1 MEDRSSRPHRSP
13 RRTPAPV
20 VRQIVHLRWKK
31 RLGPAAIADRLE
43 LAPSTVHAVL
53 VRCRINR
60 LSHIDRR
67 TGEPIRRYEH
77 DRPGS
82 LLHVDV
88 KKLGNIPDG
97 GGWRYVGRQQG
108 NRHRAAT
115 PDKPRSRHRGPL
127 LGTAFVHTVL
137 DDHSRVAYA
146 EIHDDET
153 AATAIGVLRRAAA
166 WFAAR
171 GVTVE
176 RVLSDNGSAYRSH
189 AWRAACA
196 ELGIKPKRTRPYR
209 PQTNGKIERFHR
221 TLADGWAFARMFLSE
236 PARRKALPAWLH
248 EYNHH
253 RPHTAIGNHPPI
265 TRLTNLSEQYSAAS
279 GNLRPVGQFAAAQD
293 LAELGIGDVAVPPGD
308 VAADHAGLR
317 AVVGMVGAGEGEVAQ
332 GGELGLDPVEP
343 RAVEGHVGQL
353 DVVRRGPV
361 ADPVVGAGGQ
371 VGAVVVQH
379 DAQADLGRV
388 ERA

>member
-1 MEDRSSRPHRSP
+1 VAHANAALTPRHRLKLARAVVEDGWTISYAAAVFHVSWPTAKRWAERYQQAGEAGMADRSSRPHRCP
-13 RRTPAPV
+13 RRTPAPL
-20 VRQIVHLRWKK
+20 VRKIVHLRWKK
-31 RLGPAAIADRLE
+31 RLGPVAIADRLG

-77 DRPGS
+77 DTPGS

-97 GGWRYVGRQQG
+97 GGWRYVGRAQG
-108 NRHRAAT
+108 KRHRAAT
-115 PDKPRSRHRGPL
+115 TSAGRSAHRDPV

-153 AATAIGVLRRAAA
+153 ATTAIGVLRRAVA

-171 GVTVE
+171 DVTVQ

-196 ELGIKPKRTRPYR
+196 ELGIKAKRTRPYR

-221 TLADGWAFARMFLSE
+221 TLADGWAFARMFGSE
-236 PARRKALPAWLH
+236 SARRKALPAWLH

-253 RPHTAIGNHPPI
+253 RPHTAIGNRPPI
-265 TRLTNLSEQYSAAS
+265 TRLTNLSEQYS
-279 GNLRPVGQFAAAQD
+279 
-293 LAELGIGDVAVPPGD
+293 
-308 VAADHAGLR
+308 
-317 AVVGMVGAGEGEVAQ
+317 
-332 GGELGLDPVEP
+332 
-343 RAVEGHVGQL
+343 
-353 DVVRRGPV
+353 
-361 ADPVVGAGGQ
+361 
-371 VGAVVVQH
+371 
-379 DAQADLGRV
+379 
-388 ERA
+388 

>member
-1 MEDRSSRPHRSP
+1 VAHANAALTPRHRLKLARAVVEDGWTISYAAAVFHVSWPTAKRWAERYQQAGEAGMADRSSRPHRCP
-13 RRTPAPV
+13 RRTPAPL
-20 VRQIVHLRWKK
+20 VRKIVHLRWKK
-31 RLGPAAIADRLE
+31 RLGPVAIADRLG

-77 DRPGS
+77 DTPGS

-97 GGWRYVGRQQG
+97 GGWRYVGRAQG
-108 NRHRAAT
+108 KRHRAAT
-115 PDKPRSRHRGPL
+115 TSAGRSAHRDPV

-153 AATAIGVLRRAAA
+153 ATTAIGVLRRAVA

-171 GVTVE
+171 DVTVQ

-196 ELGIKPKRTRPYR
+196 ELGIKAKRTRPYR

-221 TLADGWAFARMFLSE
+221 TLADGWAFARMFGSE
-236 PARRKALPAWLH
+236 SARRKALPAWLH

-253 RPHTAIGNHPPI
+253 RPHTAIGNRPPI
-265 TRLTNLSEQYSAAS
+265 TRLTNLSEQ
-279 GNLRPVGQFAAAQD
+279 
-293 LAELGIGDVAVPPGD
+293 
-308 VAADHAGLR
+308 
-317 AVVGMVGAGEGEVAQ
+317 
-332 GGELGLDPVEP
+332 
-343 RAVEGHVGQL
+343 
-353 DVVRRGPV
+353 
-361 ADPVVGAGGQ
+361 
-371 VGAVVVQH
+371 
-379 DAQADLGRV
+379 
-388 ERA
+388 